1 MRRILVVVS
10 LVAFSSFSL
19 PALAQEA
26 KNDRSWTLDDCI
38 QAALRNRP
46 EVEIAKLDV
55 ALAQQQLKEAQSY
68 YYPRFNVTG
77 GYTHFNKPVTFDVD
91 VDVRA
96 ITDPANQFLQTV
108 GITLPSVITEQVEVG
123 LTNWYAVSLDLS
135 QPIYTFGRIE
145 EGIKQ
150 AELGHSISRNQ
161 KEKKRREVILEVKKG
176 FYQFLLAREV
186 EKLVNEAEARA
197 SVVVRMVKIDYE
209 TSIPEKEQ
217 KGTTRLDYLKA
228 KNFHSELKAKLS
240 ETGKN
245 VKLAALALK
254 MAMGLKTDESLGI
267 AGTPLELMPMPS
279 PDAAA
284 AKEMTREKNLD
295 LKTTDLGVQFLDS
308 RRRAARAEFLPK
320 VGLQGQFMYPEDRF
334 GTKNAWYLGVGLTMP
349 IFDGFLTKAKV
360 GQAEAQFQ
368 KVRGQRYLLESAL
381 SAQVD
386 HLHSTL
392 VELRERISILRTAI
406 QEAQERVQLAS
417 DGYAA
422 GMTEYDE
429 LLFAQRTE
437 LEMKTA
443 YLQSLFLYQLALSEL
458 EFVSGEG

>member
-1 MRRILVVVS
+1 MRRILILTSV
-10 LVAFSSFSL
+10 VAFLAFSL
-19 PALAQEA
+19 LALAQEA
-26 KNDRSWTLDDCI
+26 KNDRAWTLEECI

-46 EVEIAKLDV
+46 ELEIANLDV
-55 ALAQQQLKEAQSY
+55 ALAQQQLKEAQAY

-91 VDVRA
+91 VDVRP

-108 GITLPSVITEQVEVG
+108 GITLPSVLSQQVEVG

-135 QPIYTFGRIE
+135 QPLYSFGRIE
-145 EGIKQ
+145 EGIRQ
-150 AELGHSISRNQ
+150 AELGQAISRNQ
-161 KEKKRREVILEVKKG
+161 KEKRRREVILEVKKG

-186 EKLVNEAEARA
+186 GKLVNEAEARA
-197 SVVVRMVKIDYE
+197 GVVVRMVKIDYE

-228 KNFHSELKAKLS
+228 KNFHSELRARLS

-254 MAMGLKTDESLGI
+254 MAVGLKMDESLGI
-267 AGTPLELMPMPS
+267 VGTPLELMPMPS

-284 AKEMTREKNLD
+284 AKETTRDKNLD
-295 LKTTDLGVQFLDS
+295 LKTTELGVQFLDS
-308 RRRAARAEFLPK
+308 RRKAARAEYFPK

-349 IFDGFLTKAKV
+349 IFDGFLNKAKV

-368 KVRGQRYLLESAL
+368 KARGQRHLLESAL

-392 VELRERISILRTAI
+392 VELGERIGILRAAI